1 MKPVRVMLADDHP
14 LIREAIGHLVA
25 GAPEFELVGE
35 AADGKECLAHID
47 ELRPDILVLDIAM
60 PGMNGEQVA
69 RELRARH
76 PELKIIALSGY
87 TDRQFVRAM
96 TRAGAK
102 GYVVKSAS
110 GRELVHA
117 LRAVA
122 SGKNYLS
129 PEVTGAVMT
138 LWEEA
143 AQRRDEAAPRTGSSL
158 PETLGKREREVLKLI
173 AEGNRSAAIAAHMGI
188 AVATVDAH
196 RRNIL
201 RKLNLHSIADLTRYA
216 LRHGITVL

>member
-1 MKPVRVMLADDHP
+1 MLADDHP
-14 LIREAIGHLVA
+14 LIREAIGHLIA
-25 GAPEFELVGE
+25 GAPEFELIGE
-35 AADGKECLAHID
+35 AADGRQCLARVD
-47 ELRPDILVLDIAM
+47 ELHPDILILDIAM
-60 PGMNGEQVA
+60 PEMNGEQVA
-69 RELRARH
+69 RELRRHH

-96 TRAGAK
+96 TKAGAK

-110 GRELVHA
+110 GRELIHA

-122 SGKNYLS
+122 GGKNYLS

-143 AQRRDEAAPRTGSSL
+143 AASAGL
-158 PETLGKREREVLKLI
+158 PQPKTLGKREKEVLKLI
-173 AEGNRSAAIAAHMGI
+173 AEGQRSATIAAQMGI
-188 AVATVDAH
+188 AVATVEAH

-201 RKLNLHSIADLTRYA
+201 RKLQLHNVADLTRYA
-216 LRHGITVL
+216 LRHGIIVL

>member
-1 MKPVRVMLADDHP
+1 MKPARIMLVDDHP

-25 GAPEFELVGE
+25 GAPEFELIGE

-47 ELRPDILVLDIAM
+47 ELHPDILILDIAM

-69 RELRARH
+69 RELRRRH

-129 PEVTGAVMT
+129 PEVTGAVMN
-138 LWEEA
+138 LWEEPA
-143 AQRRDEAAPRTGSSL
+143 AQRTGSSL

-173 AEGNRSAAIAAHMGI
+173 AEGNRSAAIAAQMGI

-216 LRHGITVL
+216 LRHGIIVL

>member
-1 MKPVRVMLADDHP
+1 MKAVRIVLADDHP
-14 LIREAIGHLVA
+14 LIREAIGHLVSST
-25 GAPEFELVGE
+25 PDFELVGE
-35 AADGKECLAHID
+35 AANGKECLARVE

-60 PGMNGEQVA
+60 PEMNGEQVT
-69 RELRARH
+69 RELRRRC
-76 PELKIIALSGY
+76 PEVKVIALSGY

-96 TRAGAK
+96 TKAGAK

-110 GRELVHA
+110 GRELIHA

-138 LWEEA
+138 LWE
-143 AQRRDEAAPRTGSSL
+143 DGAPNGGPSL
-158 PETLGKREREVLKLI
+158 PNALGRREKEVLKLI
-173 AEGNRSAAIAAHMGI
+173 AEGQRSAAIATRMGI
-188 AVATVDAH
+188 SVATVEAH

-201 RKLNLHSIADLTRYA
+201 RKLQLHSAADLTRYA
-216 LRHGITVL
+216 LRHGLITL

>member
-1 MKPVRVMLADDHP
+1 MKPLRIMLADDHP
-14 LIREAIGHLVA
+14 LIREAIANLIR

-35 AADGKECLAHID
+35 VANGKECLARVQ

-60 PGMNGEQVA
+60 PEMNGEQVS
-69 RELRARH
+69 RELRHRF
-76 PELKIIALSGY
+76 PELRIIALSGY

-96 TRAGAK
+96 TKAGAK

-110 GRELVHA
+110 GRELIHA

-122 SGKNYLS
+122 SGKHYLS

-138 LWEEA
+138 LWEEG
-143 AQRRDEAAPRTGSSL
+143 APSSGLSL
-158 PETLGKREREVLKLI
+158 PSALGRREKEVLKLI
-173 AEGNRSAAIAAHMGI
+173 AEGHRSAKIAAQMGI
-188 AVATVDAH
+188 AVATVEAH

-201 RKLNLHSIADLTRYA
+201 RKLQLHSAADLTRYA
-216 LRHGITVL
+216 LRHGMITL

>member
-1 MKPVRVMLADDHP
+1 MKPIRIMLTDDHP

-35 AADGKECLAHID
+35 AADGKECLARID
-47 ELRPDILVLDIAM
+47 ELHPDILILDIAM

-69 RELRARH
+69 RELRHRH

-138 LWEEA
+138 LWEET
-143 AQRRDEAAPRTGSSL
+143 APSAGPSL
-158 PETLGKREREVLKLI
+158 PENLGKREREVLKLI
-173 AEGNRSAAIAAHMGI
+173 AEGNRSAAIAVQMGI

>member
-1 MKPVRVMLADDHP
+1 MLVDDHP
-14 LIREAIGHLVA
+14 LIREAIGHLIA
-25 GAPEFELVGE
+25 GAPEFELIGE
-35 AADGKECLAHID
+35 AADGTECLARID
-47 ELRPDILVLDIAM
+47 ELHPDILILDIAM
-60 PGMNGEQVA
+60 PEINGEQVA
-69 RELRARH
+69 RELRRRH

-96 TRAGAK
+96 TKAGAK

-110 GRELVHA
+110 GRELIHA

-143 AQRRDEAAPRTGSSL
+143 APSDGLSQPQ
-158 PETLGKREREVLKLI
+158 TLGKREKQVLKLI
-173 AEGNRSAAIAAHMGI
+173 AEGQRSATIAAQMGI
-188 AVATVDAH
+188 AVATVEAH

-201 RKLNLHSIADLTRYA
+201 RKLQLHNIADLTRYA
-216 LRHGITVL
+216 LRHGIIVL